1 MLQCQSIS
9 SHTLVLDYILL
20 LISIKVS
27 LQHNNKDDQEI
38 TYFSVVK
45 KSRVI
50 SIFLQKVLIFH
61 CHIVP
66 QRGLW
71 PLKVQVDSL
80 TWRETLTF
88 IMRQIYIINT
98 LPVFF
103 CAANSCLKKILH
115 FALSLSH
122 KSVHYKIIR
131 YLVNIICISKVL
143 QNLKL
148 FLGVGQPL
156 PNQKWM

>member
-9 SHTLVLDYILL
+9 SHTLVRDYILL
-20 LISIKVS
+20 LIIIKVS
-27 LQHNNKDDQEI
+27 LQHNNKEI
-38 TYFSVVK
+38 TYISVVK

-66 QRGLW
+66 QQGLW

-98 LPVFF
+98 LSVFF

-131 YLVNIICISKVL
+131 YLVNIICISKVS
-143 QNLKL
+143 QNKR
-148 FLGVGQPL
+148 
-156 PNQKWM
+156 